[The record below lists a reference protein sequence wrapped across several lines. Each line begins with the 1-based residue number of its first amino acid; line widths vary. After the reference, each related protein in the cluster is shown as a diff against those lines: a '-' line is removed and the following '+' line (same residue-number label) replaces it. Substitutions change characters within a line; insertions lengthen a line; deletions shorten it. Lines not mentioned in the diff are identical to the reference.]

1 MPKAEAGT
9 APLQK
14 GAGDR
19 FSDKV
24 SPLVVAGAIA
34 REEKIRNDFVPKWG
48 ELLSH
53 GREGL
58 GPTTLSGVIEAKQ
71 QALRSLREQLEGRPA
86 SDVPMLSTYA
96 QLERS
101 ATLAARGLGPE
112 GELKSAYKVMKAGI

>member
-1 MPKAEAGT
+1 MGVGVRV
-9 APLQK
+9 PLHFPRHHRLHCP
-14 GAGDR
+14 GD
-19 FSDKV
+19 
-24 SPLVVAGAIA
+24 VVGSQ
-34 REEKIRNDFVPKWG
+34 RVLTRR

-53 GREGL
+53 GPEGL